1 MPVSTWF
8 SNNSS
13 AGQRWVV
20 GLFFGLLALV
30 GVALHRDY
38 GVSWDEPTDHLNGLV
53 NVKYMAELVFPEKV
67 GQDPSVHQIPPL
79 KGYPDNDHGV
89 VFEIPV
95 TVLSYLFTHHDPQ
108 AYYYMRHLLIF
119 GTFLLGI
126 WSTYQIGRIRFQDW
140 RLALLAAF
148 LLVLS
153 PRIFAEGFYNGKDI
167 LFLGLFTLGMATL
180 VRLKERPTYLRA
192 VVHGIAIGLA
202 VDARIL
208 GSLLVPFT
216 LGLLLLDWPWLAAPE
231 RRQRVRLLGIS
242 VAVAVVTTV
251 VGWPYLW
258 ENPVGNFVAAFKSM
272 SHFKWIMTN
281 YYFGQAYKA
290 NELPWHYIPVWII
303 LTTPVSYVLAA
314 CIGVVAVTVH
324 GSRAGW
330 LTLRNPATQ
339 LDLLLLGWLLGP
351 ILLVIILHSSLY
363 DTWRHLYFVYPA
375 LVLLAVR
382 GLVALAGVARQHP
395 SWRNLALGMSLL
407 ASLETLYTFVR
418 MVRMHPFQNLYYSFL
433 PAHMV
438 EALFERDHWGLT
450 YRRGLEWALQH
461 QPQGPLKFSA
471 RWPLSA
477 PVYTNSLI
485 LKPEQRQRI
494 QYLPLEQADY
504 FITSYRWHPQSY
516 RDSVGSEIYT
526 LRVEGIK
533 VLSIFR
539 LPRP

>member
-192 VVHGIAIGLA
+192 VVHGTAIGLA

-208 GSLLVPFT
+208 GSLLGPFT

-231 RRQRVRLLGIS
+231 RQQRARLLGIS

-258 ENPVGNFVAAFKSM
+258 EDPVGNFAAAFRSM
-272 SHFKWIMTN
+272 SHFKWSLTN

-290 NELPWHYIPVWII
+290 NALPWHYIPVWII

-314 CIGVVAVTVH
+314 CVGVVGVTAH
-324 GSRAGW
+324 SIKTGW
-330 LTLRNPATQ
+330 LALRNAKTQ
-339 LDLLLLGWLLGP
+339 FDLLLLGWLLGP
-351 ILLVIILHSSLY
+351 ILLVIVLHSSLY

-382 GLVALAGVARQHP
+382 GLLALAGAARQHQR
-395 SWRNLALGMSLL
+395 WHNLALGLGLL
-407 ASLETLYTFVR
+407 ASFETLYTFVR

-433 PAHMV
+433 PAPTV
-438 EALFERDHWGLT
+438 EALFERDHWGVA
-450 YRRGLEWALQH
+450 YRRGVEWLLQN
-461 QPQGPLKFSA
+461 QPQGPITFST
-471 RWPLSA
+471 RLPLVA
-477 PVYTNSLI
+477 PVYNNSLI
-485 LKPEQRQRI
+485 LKAQQRQRI
-494 QYLPLEQADY
+494 QYVPLEQANY

-516 RDSVGSEIYT
+516 TDSVGTEIYT